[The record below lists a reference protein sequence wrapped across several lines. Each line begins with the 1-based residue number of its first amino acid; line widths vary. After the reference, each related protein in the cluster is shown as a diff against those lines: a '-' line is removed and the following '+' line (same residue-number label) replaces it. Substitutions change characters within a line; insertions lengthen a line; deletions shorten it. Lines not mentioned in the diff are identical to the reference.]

1 MFKYIQH
8 SIEPMSKV
16 AIQEQS
22 FLCQHFVPLC
32 ENGLTMI
39 SGNGGKGKS
48 FLSIQIAL
56 QLALSPERIKSLL
69 WLSEDTKSISTERA
83 NAILQ
88 NIIKTGATYPLDL
101 INICDEIP
109 PALNESNLENY
120 INLFKPFQ
128 FIVIDPLI
136 AFYNGD
142 ENSNTQARAFMNCLT
157 KIARINKQSILITHH
172 NTKQH
177 TNEPSKSRGASAFID
192 AVRLAY
198 EIDFINDTQDNP
210 STQRILK
217 ITKDNLGLR
226 ARKEWQN
233 GTKIIDVIP
242 TKKIKTRPRVKIQPI
257 NNTDRFINIISE
269 SDDETK
275 KWEEAQKQNNQGVNL
290 F

>member
-1 MFKYIQH
+1 MFEYIKQ
-8 SIEPMSKV
+8 SIEPISK
-16 AIQEQS
+16 IETKEQT
-22 FLCQHFVPLC
+22 FLCENFVLIC

-39 SGNGGKGKS
+39 SGNSGKGKS

-56 QLALSPERIKSLL
+56 QLAIQHRTKSLL

-88 NIIKTGATYPLDL
+88 NIIKTGATLPFDL
-101 INICDEIP
+101 IHVCDEIP
-109 PALNESNLENY
+109 PAITESSLNNY
-120 INLFKPFQ
+120 INLFKPYQ

-142 ENSNTQARAFMNCLT
+142 ENSNTQARSFMNCLT

-233 GTKIIDVIP
+233 GTKIIDIIP
-242 TKKIKTRPRVKIQPI
+242 TKKIKTRPRAKIQPI
-257 NNTDRFINIISE
+257 SNTDRFINIISE

-275 KWEEAQKQNNQGVNL
+275 KWEEAQKQNNQGINL